1 MKIEMIWFLLFL
13 MCGWGA
19 GIPALAQSSRA
30 KKTATQPAQPR
41 QWPIESLKVEGNH
54 NYTAA
59 QILAVAGM
67 KVGQMAGKSDFEA
80 AHDRLVATGMF
91 ETVGYKFSPGGDG
104 HGYAASFQVVEVQ
117 PAYPIRFDD
126 LGATEKDLAEFL
138 RGKDPLF
145 APRLA
150 ATKAVLERYRQWIQ
164 EYVTAHN
171 DKDTVIAKVTP
182 AGAPASPGEFVI
194 LFRPARSDPAVAEVA
209 FEGNQAIPTSALQN
223 AIAEVAV
230 GLPYKEEAFRQCLDS
245 SIRPLYDARGRVRVA
260 FTKLTVE
267 KATDVQGLA
276 VKVTLVEGG
285 TYDLGTVRIEGAPD
299 FAPARLL
306 KTGKFKTGDLAD
318 FDEIGKGVDRIRK
331 VVAHEGYMR
340 NEVQIVRKIDDAKK
354 TVSLVLHI
362 DEGPLF
368 LFGKLSIEGLDL
380 NGEAAIRKMWT
391 HQDGTPYNPD
401 YPDYF
406 LKHVREEGLF
416 DNLGETRAETKIDD
430 KTHIVS
436 VTLYF
441 KYAPPPVNRKKT
453 SPF

>member
-1 MKIEMIWFLLFL
+1 MPFASAVQCCNEDRYDLVPTIPDVR
-13 MCGWGA
+13 GWGA

-30 KKTATQPAQPR
+30 KKTATQPAQPH

-67 KVGQMAGKSDFEA
+67 KVGQMAGKPDFEA
-80 AHDRLVATGMF
+80 ARDRLVATGMF

-126 LGATEKDLAEFL
+126 LGATEKDLTEYL

-145 APRLA
+145 ASRLA

-182 AGAPASPGEFVI
+182 AGAPAAPGEFVI
-194 LFRPARSDPAVAEVA
+194 LFRPARTDPAVAEVA

-245 SIRPLYDARGRVRVA
+245 SIRPLYDARGRVRVT

-267 KATDVQGLA
+267 KAPDVQGLA

-285 TYDLGTVRIEGAPD
+285 TYDLGTVRVEGA
-299 FAPARLL
+299 R
-306 KTGKFKTGDLAD
+306 
-318 FDEIGKGVDRIRK
+318 R
-331 VVAHEGYMR
+331 
-340 NEVQIVRKIDDAKK
+340 
-354 TVSLVLHI
+354 
-362 DEGPLF
+362 
-368 LFGKLSIEGLDL
+368 
-380 NGEAAIRKMWT
+380 
-391 HQDGTPYNPD
+391 
-401 YPDYF
+401 
-406 LKHVREEGLF
+406 
-416 DNLGETRAETKIDD
+416 
-430 KTHIVS
+430 
-436 VTLYF
+436 
-441 KYAPPPVNRKKT
+441 T
-453 SPF
+453 SSRRDC

>member
-1 MKIEMIWFLLFL
+1 MIWLLLLL
-13 MCGWGA
+13 MCGSGA
-19 GIPALAQSSRA
+19 GIPSAFAQSSRA
-30 KKTATQPAQPR
+30 KKTTAPPAQPR
-41 QWPIESLKVEGNH
+41 QFPIESLKVEGNR

-59 QILAVAGM
+59 QILAVAAL
-67 KVGQMAGKSDFEA
+67 KVGQLAGKSDFEA

-91 ETVGYKFSPGGDG
+91 ETVGYKFAPGGDQ
-104 HGYAASFQVVEVQ
+104 HGYAASFQVVEAQ

-126 LGATEKDLAEFL
+126 LGAADKDLTDYL
-138 RGKDPLF
+138 RSKDPLF

-150 ATKAVLERYRQWIQ
+150 ATKAVLERYRQWVQ
-164 EYVTAHN
+164 EYVAAHN
-171 DKDTVIAKVTP
+171 NKDTVIAKVVP
-182 AGAPASPGEFVI
+182 AGAPAAPGEFVI

-209 FEGNQAIPTSALQN
+209 FEGNQTISTSALQN

-245 SIRPLYDARGRVRVA
+245 SIRPLYDARGRVRVV
-260 FTKLTVE
+260 FTKLTVT

-276 VKVTLVEGG
+276 VKVTLEEGG
-285 TYDLGTVRIEGAPD
+285 TYDLGAVRIEGASH
-299 FAPARLL
+299 FEPARLL

-318 FDEIGKGVDRIRK
+318 FDEIGKGVDRIKK
-331 VVAHEGYMR
+331 VLAHEGYMR
-340 NEVQIVRKIDDAKK
+340 NDVQIVRKIDDAKK
-354 TVSLVLHI
+354 TVSLVMHI
-362 DEGPLF
+362 EEGPQF
-368 LFGKLSIEGLDL
+368 LFGKLRIEGLDL

-391 HQDGTPYNPD
+391 HQEGTPYNPD

-430 KTHIVS
+430 KMHIVN
-436 VTLYF
+436 VTLNF
-441 KYAPPPVNRKKT
+441 KYAPPVNRKKT